1 MVEGAGELPVALR
14 VLSALLLG
22 AGLLIMLRRMPWEAF
37 FVPGRTQLFVIATLC
52 LLLIWGLRAQALE
65 GLALHFLGMAT
76 ITLMFGWQLAILM
89 VFLVVAGLA
98 LLGAVPLSA
107 FPLTVLLAG
116 VLPVALTWGL
126 LRATEAW
133 LPRHMFIYLYGVA
146 FLGGALTVAAT
157 VLASAVIYGLFTDL
171 AWDDIYRDYV
181 RYLALLVLPEA
192 VLNGMVVTGLVM
204 VRPEWLATWSDER
217 YVHGR

>member
-1 MVEGAGELPVALR
+1 MVEGVGELPVALR

-37 FVPGRTQLFVIATLC
+37 FVPGRTQLIVIATLC
-52 LLLIWGLRAQALE
+52 LLLIWGLRAQTLE
-65 GLALHFLGMAT
+65 GLALHFLGVAT

-98 LLGAVPLSA
+98 LLGALPLAA

-116 VLPVALTWGL
+116 VLPVAVTWGL
-126 LRATEAW
+126 LRATETW

-157 VLASAVIYGLFTDL
+157 VLTSAVIYALFTDL
-171 AWDDIYRDYV
+171 AWGDIYRDYV